1 MHAKSIKYEYPSL
14 KNSYFMLLDRGK
26 LAVNN
31 PLLIYNLPISTCVSP
46 LYIFLRHRHVY

>member
-31 PLLIYNLPISTCVSP
+31 PLLIYNFQYL
-46 LYIFLRHRHVY
+46 HVYHRFIFS

>member
-1 MHAKSIKYEYPSL
+1 MHAKSIKYEYQSL

-31 PLLIYNLPISTCVSP
+31 PLLIYNFANIYMCITA
-46 LYIFLRHRHVY
+46 LYFLEA